1 MLWIE
6 KRRKISRTE
15 RGQLAPAGV
24 GGDVGRRERAV
35 PTIDLRAR
43 WLAASVA
50 VELLKSVP
58 LRKLYNI
65 IIEKK

>member
-1 MLWIE
+1 MESSRAAENMLWIE

-35 PTIDLRAR
+35 PTIDLRAVLFAR
-43 WLAASVA
+43 R
-50 VELLKSVP
+50 LLLP
-58 LRKLYNI
+58 
-65 IIEKK
+65 